1 MSVNAFPVPGRED
14 EWHTLDACVRELID
28 GRGRLVLVS
37 GPAGIG
43 KTTLVSSIASH
54 AAQHG
59 ALAAVGCCYDP
70 GSTSP
75 YGPWVDLLS
84 ATHNQSDASTLLD
97 ALSGRRGRQ
106 EPESQQELFARVG
119 EYLRNATANRPLVL
133 ILEDLHWADAATVE
147 LLRYSARQ
155 VAALPLLI
163 VVTYRSEDLTH
174 EQALYRLMPALVRET
189 DATRLVLRPLD
200 SEAVAQLVRSRYP
213 LPERDERRLVA
224 HAQDLGDG
232 NPFLIGELLRT
243 LEDQGH
249 LWADGERWRLVD
261 PLTVNVPPLVR
272 QIVDVRLLGL
282 PPETHWR
289 LRLAAVIGH
298 EIDFGLWAA
307 AAEQPESALVFAVDC
322 AITANLMQETAS
334 GARFAHS
341 LVREAVYAGMPL
353 AERRTWHRRCAE
365 VLEASSDPD
374 ATAVAHH
381 FDRAR
386 DERAGAWLAR
396 AGENAVRVHAHSI
409 AIDCFTAA
417 LQAPGELPMDIV
429 LGVLRGRAT
438 AYDRL
443 GNADHA
449 VEDAESAH
457 ALARQSGDALEVW
470 QSVMDLAGYWQ
481 PRDQSRSETYYRQ
494 ALTLAR
500 ELADPVIEVQS
511 LAGVGNIL
519 LYAEQ
524 TAEAVGIL
532 SQALEIATAADD
544 LDGIGMCRFQLGI
557 ATLWQGDYF
566 KGAEYLRSAIRLFEE
581 TGNRRDSVEAL
592 GWLSTCY
599 EPDAVPSITVEES
612 AALSEQALRISREM
626 SWRWGEAQA
635 LDDLAASSRWRGDFG
650 RGLELGRAGIRLAD
664 DIEHGEG
671 IARGHFVHG
680 ITWRILLDFERSIHH
695 LERSLALGHEMASA
709 VCITNATQVLAAT
722 LTDLREYDRAE
733 ATILDGFGLTPR
745 SDTYAER
752 GAVFVQGRIWL
763 GRGDPERALSIFD
776 ELLKTTPNLA
786 SDGVVL
792 AYSEDRAQ
800 ALAVLGRHQE
810 GIDELQATRNLLLS
824 RYRLPP
830 LLWRIHMALGSCL
843 AGMDRCQE
851 SGREFDSA
859 RTIIE
864 SLSGSIPDMDVRNR
878 FSSRAAG
885 RVLVAE
891 ANALIRSGHQN
902 DAHCQ
907 VASFLDGC
915 IAVLDEPLRSDLKML
930 RSSVSAAGTSL
941 VETPGGLTER
951 EVEVLRLVASGM
963 SNQEIADSLYLSVR
977 TIERHVGNIYTKID
991 GHNRADATA
1000 FAYQYG
1006 LMPSAPAT

>member
-1 MSVNAFPVPGRED
+1 MSVNASPVPGRED
-14 EWHTLDACVRELID
+14 EWHTLDACVQELID

-54 AAQHG
+54 ATQHG
-59 ALAAVGCCYDP
+59 ALATVGYCYDP
-70 GSTSP
+70 GSTCP
-75 YGPWVDLLS
+75 YALWLDLLS
-84 ATHNQSDASTLLD
+84 ATHHQCDASALLD
-97 ALSGRRGRQ
+97 ALSGRGGRQ
-106 EPESQQELFARVG
+106 EPESQLELFARIA
-119 EYLRNATANRPLVL
+119 EYLRNATACRPLVL
-133 ILEDLHWADAATVE
+133 TMEDLHWADAASVD
-147 LLRYSARQ
+147 LLRYIARQ

-174 EQALYRLMPALVRET
+174 EQALYRLMPALVRESG
-189 DATRLVLRPLD
+189 ATRLVLRPLD
-200 SEAVAQLVRSRYP
+200 SEAVTKLVRSRYP
-213 LPERDERRLVA
+213 LPECDERRLVA
-224 HAQDLGDG
+224 HVLDLGDG
-232 NPFLIGELLRT
+232 NPFLIGELLRS
-243 LEDQGH
+243 LEDHGH

-261 PLTVNVPPLVR
+261 PLTVHVPPLVR
-272 QIVDVRLLGL
+272 QIVDGRLLGL
-282 PPETHWR
+282 PPEAR
-289 LRLAAVIGH
+289 RSLQVAAVIGH
-298 EIDFGLWAA
+298 EIDFGLWAS
-307 AAEQPESALVFAVDC
+307 AAEQPESALVHAVDC
-322 AITANLMQETAS
+322 AIAANLMHETAS

-341 LVREAVYAGMPL
+341 LVREAVYAGLPL

-365 VLEASSDPD
+365 VLEARSGPD
-374 ATAVAHH
+374 ATAVAYH
-381 FDRAR
+381 FDLAR
-386 DERAGAWLAR
+386 DERAGVWLAR
-396 AGENAVRVHAHSI
+396 AGEHAVTVHAHSI

-429 LGVLRGRAT
+429 LRVLRGRAT
-438 AYDRL
+438 AYDTL
-443 GNADHA
+443 GNADRA
-449 VEDAESAH
+449 IEDAESAH
-457 ALARQSGDALEVW
+457 ALARQSGDAREVW
-470 QSVMDLAGYWQ
+470 QSIMDLARFWQ
-481 PRDQSRSETYYRQ
+481 PRDQSRSETFYRQ

-519 LYAEQ
+519 LYAER
-524 TAEAVGIL
+524 TAESVGIL
-532 SQALEIATAADD
+532 SQALDIATAADD
-544 LDGIGMCRFQLGI
+544 PGGIGMCLLHLGI

-566 KGAEYLRSAIRLFEE
+566 KGAEHLRSAIRLFEE
-581 TGNRRDSVEAL
+581 AGNRRDIVEAL

-599 EPDAVPSITVEES
+599 EPDVVPSITVDES
-612 AALSEQALRISREM
+612 AALSEQALRVSREM
-626 SWRWGEAQA
+626 AWRWGEAQA

-650 RGLELGRAGIRLAD
+650 RGLELGRAGIRIAV

-680 ITWRILLDFERSIHH
+680 ITWRILLDFENSIHH
-695 LERSLALGHEMASA
+695 LEQSLALGYEMTSA
-709 VCITNATQVLAAT
+709 VCISNATQVLAAT

-733 ATILDGFGLTPR
+733 ATILDGFGKTPR

-763 GRGDPERALSIFD
+763 GRGDPQRALSIFD

-800 ALAVLGRHQE
+800 ALAALGRHQE
-810 GIDELQATRNLLLS
+810 GIDELQATRSLLLS

-830 LLWRIHMALGSCL
+830 LLWRIHMALGTSL
-843 AGMDRCQE
+843 AGMGRYQE

-864 SLSGSIPDMDVRNR
+864 SLSGSIPDLDVRNC
-878 FSSRAAG
+878 FCYRAAG

-907 VASFLDGC
+907 VTSFLDGC
-915 IAVLDEPLRSDLKML
+915 TTVLDEPLRSDLTML
-930 RSSVSAAGTSL
+930 RSSLPAASAPLA
-941 VETPGGLTER
+941 ETPGGLTER

-977 TIERHVGNIYTKID
+977 TIERHVGNIYIKID
-991 GHNRADATA
+991 GHNRAAATA

-1006 LMPSAPAT
+1006 LLPIAPAT